1 MASNAFLMEAIPNF
15 FLSGKAARATGAQ
28 NGRPSKIL
36 FRLQR
41 FTSAIRRY
49 RVGLTLLG
57 STRRGGLEVIEYFA
71 IYFAV
76 FTVLTLTLIH

>member
-1 MASNAFLMEAIPNF
+1 MGQLELLVCLGSPAIKNIF
-15 FLSGKAARATGAQ
+15 G
-28 NGRPSKIL
+28 
-36 FRLQR
+36 LQR
-41 FTSAIRRY
+41 FTSAARCY

-57 STRRGGLEVIEYFA
+57 STCRGGLAVTEYFA